1 MYIYVTLKG
10 RVACEMNTADELVT
24 TEMLFL
30 NVLEPLN
37 PPEAAAMLAALVFQE
52 KNKED
57 PPLTSRM
64 EVARQQM
71 KDIMQGLT
79 VLQESEGVVIDADS
93 KPSLNFGLSAVVYQW
108 ARGTPFK
115 EITEMTLT
123 PEGSIVR
130 CITRLDE
137 LCKDIR
143 NAARVIGNPSLYR
156 LYLYVPTHTYAFL

>member
-1 MYIYVTLKG
+1 
-10 RVACEMNTADELVT
+10 
-24 TEMLFL
+24 
-30 NVLEPLN
+30 
-37 PPEAAAMLAALVFQE
+37 MLAALVFQE

-108 ARGTPFK
+108 ARLF
-115 EITEMTLT
+115 
-123 PEGSIVR
+123 
-130 CITRLDE
+130 
-137 LCKDIR
+137 
-143 NAARVIGNPSLYR
+143 YR
-156 LYLYVPTHTYAFL
+156 WAVLLYL